1 MLIDHHS
8 RPRTLSHPLQAKLL
22 LISLHDKLVSG
33 LCLGSGGLEEKGG
46 GKNAPAGAGPAVG
59 MEVGTSVLEGQ
70 VCPGLKK
77 EPQGT
82 QTSVPQGHLA
92 GKALAIQHH

>member
-33 LCLGSGGLEEKGG
+33 LCLGSRGLEEKGG

-82 QTSVPQGHLA
+82 QSSVPQGHLA